1 MTKGKTPEPG
11 VTQKVSRLMAAT
23 NPSSRP
29 AADPVVTAL
38 MTSLLPPAKP
48 EVESDPEVER
58 LVDEIRDAARKSGMR
73 SDDPL
78 MPLLTA
84 YVKAIRLMAERT
96 ARSDQ
101 VAEQASRRIIEAIQQ
116 AHRATDAETK
126 RFKASLSVSESETI
140 RRVADAIAVSAEKA
154 LTRRIRVFDRNTALA
169 AAGVLFAVA
178 ASCLGGGFWWG
189 HHAATTSIHETEA
202 GLQAAFAQGPKAAQ
216 KWLNL
221 MQWND
226 LPYSLGLCTDAISSV
241 QHRRHACNVPLW
253 IEAPPTTAPG
263 SSG

>member
-11 VTQKVSRLMAAT
+11 VTQKVSRLLAAAS
-23 NPSSRP
+23 PSSSP
-29 AADPVVTAL
+29 AGDPAVTAL

-58 LVDEIRDAARKSGMR
+58 LVDEIREAARKSGMR

-116 AHRATDAETK
+116 AHRAADAETE

-154 LTRRIRVFDRNTALA
+154 LTRRVRVFDRNTAYA

-178 ASCLGGGFWWG
+178 ASCFGGGYWWG
-189 HHAATTSIHETEA
+189 HHAATTSIHETEV
-202 GLQAAFAQGPKAAQ
+202 GLQAAFADGPDVAQ
-216 KWLNL
+216 KWLDL
-221 MQWND
+221 MTWNS
-226 LPYSLGLCTDAISSV
+226 LPGALAQCTGTSTTIE
-241 QHRRHACNVPLW
+241 HGRRECDVPLW
-253 IEAPPTTAPG
+253 TEPRPRTTPNR
-263 SSG
+263 SP